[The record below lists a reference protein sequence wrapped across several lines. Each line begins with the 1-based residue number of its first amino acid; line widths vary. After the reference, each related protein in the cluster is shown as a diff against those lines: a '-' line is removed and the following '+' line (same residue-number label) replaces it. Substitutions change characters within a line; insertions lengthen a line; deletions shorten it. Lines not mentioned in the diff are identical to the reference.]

1 MICYNC
7 GGLMEEIISDL
18 PFRVTANSIVI
29 IKRLPVL
36 QCENCNEYLLDDSV
50 MAEVDRIL
58 NRIDK
63 TAELEVLSY
72 AV

>member
-1 MICYNC
+1 MICFNC
-7 GGLMEEIISDL
+7 GGRMEKIISDL
-18 PFRVTANSIVI
+18 PFRSTTNSIVI